1 MECVV
6 GRVGGLSPS
15 HANRHETTVHTYRY
29 TIVQAT
35 RKGNTFGSWAYATKE
50 PLVHGVNFFPVEAAV
65 GLLLCEQ

>member
-15 HANRHETTVHTYRY
+15 HANKTRNHSTHIG

-35 RKGNTFGSWAYATKE
+35 RNGNTFGSRAYATKE

-65 GLLLCEQ
+65 GVLSEQ